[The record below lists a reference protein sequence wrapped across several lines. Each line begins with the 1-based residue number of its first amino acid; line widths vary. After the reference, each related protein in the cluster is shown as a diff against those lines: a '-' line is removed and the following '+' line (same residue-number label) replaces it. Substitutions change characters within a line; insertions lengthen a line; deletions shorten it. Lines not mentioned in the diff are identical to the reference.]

1 MFWSLTPHSTI
12 FQQYHGVQF
21 YWWRKPEYLEK
32 TTDLAQVTD
41 KLCSIMFNRVHLAMS
56 GIRSHNSRNDRRW
69 STWVV
74 VKPTTLLLRP
84 RRPPIKLST
93 VMYLTLVALN
103 TSNSFPTYLL
113 VWCFTNILDIRL
125 MNGQYPW
132 EGRVEV
138 FHNNSWGTIC
148 DDSFD
153 RNDAQVICA
162 MLGYDRNGYSFYQC
176 L

>member
-1 MFWSLTPHSTI
+1 
-12 FQQYHGVQF
+12 
-21 YWWRKPEYLEK
+21 
-32 TTDLAQVTD
+32 
-41 KLCSIMFNRVHLAMS
+41 
-56 GIRSHNSRNDRRW
+56 
-69 STWVV
+69 
-74 VKPTTLLLRP
+74 
-84 RRPPIKLST
+84 
-93 VMYLTLVALN
+93 
-103 TSNSFPTYLL
+103 
-113 VWCFTNILDIRL
+113 